1 MDSVYKILIFI
12 KAVHTLLSLFQR
24 RMSVTEGGIRFP
36 ETYEGGRPKLQG
48 LMDPRQGVMD
58 RNSRC
63 QTCAGKNFIVTVI
76 PQYSEVSAYA
86 NHAFTVCLPP
96 SSECRLCENATCFV
110 KRAFQSGLSLCVLTL
125 WLHLL

>member
-1 MDSVYKILIFI
+1 MKVDSVYKIFIFI
-12 KAVHTLLSLFQR
+12 NTVDTLLFLSQR

-63 QTCAGKNFIVTVI
+63 QTCAGKN
-76 PQYSEVSAYA
+76 
-86 NHAFTVCLPP
+86 
-96 SSECRLCENATCFV
+96 
-110 KRAFQSGLSLCVLTL
+110 
-125 WLHLL
+125 